1 MRVGL
6 SLGGHPFSAYM
17 LTPCRLDALAAGGFL
32 ALGRPGRGGLRRA
45 RPAARKVFLASGLVL
60 AGSIAR
66 AHGVFYHLDPWN
78 RTVGYTL
85 LAAFFGSLLVMAVTD
100 GPDRAL
106 GRFFRG
112 RVLRFLGK
120 YSYGLYVY
128 HFLLL
133 PTFRA

>member
-1 MRVGL
+1 M
-6 SLGGHPFSAYM
+6 
-17 LTPCRLDALAAGGFL
+17 
-32 ALGRPGRGGLRRA
+32 
-45 RPAARKVFLASGLVL
+45 L

-133 PTFRA
+133 PTFRRLVPRRRVRPPARCRSPPACSCTSPCRPRRRSRWRSGELAPL